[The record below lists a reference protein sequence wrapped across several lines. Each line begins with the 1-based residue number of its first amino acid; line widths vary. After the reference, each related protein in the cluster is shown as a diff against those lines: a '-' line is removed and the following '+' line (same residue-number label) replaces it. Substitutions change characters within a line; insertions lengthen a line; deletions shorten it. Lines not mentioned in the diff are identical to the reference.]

1 MTYQETLDFM
11 FSQLPMYHRIGAAA
25 YKADIQPTID
35 MMEALGNPERKFKS
49 IHVAGTNGKGSVSH
63 FLASILQEAGYKVG
77 LYTSPHL
84 VDFRERIRINGEM
97 IPEQEVVDF
106 ITHHPSLITEK
117 HLSFF
122 EMTVG
127 LAFDYFAREMVD
139 IAVIE
144 VGMGG
149 RLDSTNVMPPAPP
162 LNQGRCP
169 QDGGVILSVITNIG
183 LDHTQFLGDTLEK
196 IAFEK
201 AGIIKPGVHVVIG
214 ETQPETKPVF
224 ERVAA
229 ERHAPITFADQ
240 HWHVRTSAGNRDE
253 SRLLFDVERRHPAGN
268 TSEPPQPQ
276 WRCGLVSQLAGSY
289 QLKNLATVFE
299 AVRQLPL
306 PLNGHI
312 VERGIARV
320 VDNTHLHGRWQV
332 IANRPLTICE
342 TAHNAPGIDAMLGK
356 LATMHFAR
364 LHVIYGCVNDKD
376 YRKIL
381 THLHTEFAKLGKP
394 FDWRFSQ
401 PSVPRQLPVAD
412 LQSAARDLG
421 IDGPA
426 FPNVKDAI
434 ADAQQHWQV
443 TNYLLPIKK
452 PPPNSRA
459 AATITC
465 NKPSISR
472 AGLRCRAAFPSSPV
486 RLQVRGSVRVSLRAA
501 GAHLCRP
508 VEYTTCPDTRC
519 SG

>member
-106 ITHHPSLITEK
+106 ITHHSSLITEK

-127 LAFDYFAREMVD
+127 LAFDYFAREKVD

-149 RLDSTNVMPPAPP
+149 RLDSTNVITP
-162 LNQGRCP
+162 L
-169 QDGGVILSVITNIG
+169 LSVITNIG

-201 AGIIKPGVHVVIG
+201 AGIIKPGVPVVIG

-268 TSEPPQPQ
+268 TSPE

-356 LATMHFAR
+356 LATMHFVR

-394 FDWRFSQ
+394 FYWRFSQ

-434 ADAQQHWQV
+434 ADAQQNWQV
-443 TNYLLPIKK
+443 TNYLLPIKNRH
-452 PPPNSRA
+452 P
-459 AATITC
+459 TL
-465 NKPSISR
+465 
-472 AGLRCRAAFPSSPV
+472 G
-486 RLQVRGSVRVSLRAA
+486 Q
-501 GAHLCRP
+501 RP
-508 VEYTTCPDTRC
+508 L
-519 SG
+519 

>member
-35 MMEALGNPERKFKS
+35 MMETLGNPERKFKS

-97 IPEQEVVDF
+97 IPQQEVVDF
-106 ITHHPSLITEK
+106 ITHHSSLITEK

-127 LAFDYFAREMVD
+127 LAFDYFAREKVD

-149 RLDSTNVMPPAPP
+149 RLDSTNVITP
-162 LNQGRCP
+162 L
-169 QDGGVILSVITNIG
+169 LSVITNIG
-183 LDHTQFLGDTLEK
+183 LDHTQFLGNTLEK
-196 IAFEK
+196 IAGEK
-201 AGIIKPGVHVVIG
+201 AGIIKEGVPVVIG

-394 FDWRFSQ
+394 FSWRFSQ

-434 ADAQQHWQV
+434 ADAQQNADDQDLVLV
-443 TNYLLPIKK
+443 TG
-452 PPPNSRA
+452 
-459 AATITC
+459 
-465 NKPSISR
+465 SIFLI
-472 AGLRCRAAFPSSPV
+472 ADALA
-486 RLQVRGSVRVSLRAA
+486 
-501 GAHLCRP
+501 
-508 VEYTTCPDTRC
+508 D
-519 SG
+519 